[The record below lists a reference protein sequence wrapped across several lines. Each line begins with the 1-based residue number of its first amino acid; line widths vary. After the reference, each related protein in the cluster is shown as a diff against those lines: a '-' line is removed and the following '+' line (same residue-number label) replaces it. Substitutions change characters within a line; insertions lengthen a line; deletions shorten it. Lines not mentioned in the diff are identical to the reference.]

1 MLPTHRCVSP
11 PATPLVLTM
20 MMMLLLMPGPACR
33 SDNSLSTAAPP
44 NRDTVA
50 DRVLLKDGTLLR
62 GLLIS
67 ERPLRLLVRSE
78 WLAEHSH
85 QLLSSELRP
94 LLKKTANQSRDAIR
108 PLVQKELDSPPDPAP
123 LAAAPADHYAA
134 RRALLQDLLERLAP
148 EDPQPI
154 PDWLLLELPRSRVQR
169 LEQVPDERRNLCRLA
184 MLNRIPQLEQLPW
197 KTVRG
202 QLEAIPVA
210 QRITLFLGPPP
221 GQPEEPQRVLERILA
236 AVDIRSGAAARVI
249 QSGPVFVNES
259 SPGDITQLFQMAL
272 QQQLRG
278 TLSELLAEAA
288 GSAITPPAA
297 IRQAGDNVPPEAVTI
312 AQQQGS
318 RTLAISSS
326 QTDLISGSA
335 IVSRRVFLQR
345 DGEWRLQFALQETAS
360 LSDIPADSARQ
371 LADTPQIQQ
380 VTQIVAALGIGDDQL
395 QTALNMG
402 AVVQQALSRLQAR
415 FDEQLQALLTA
426 RWTSTGSIPLLQIS
440 DVSPPKNVPAE

>member
-1 MLPTHRCVSP
+1 MLSMHRCVSL
-11 PATPLVLTM
+11 LVA
-20 MMMLLLMPGPACR
+20 LLLMCGPAS
-33 SDNSLSTAAPP
+33 SDPNLPLPPSAPP
-44 NRDTVA
+44 NRHTVT
-50 DRVLLKDGTLLR
+50 DRVLLRDGPVLR

-85 QLLSSELRP
+85 QLLASELQP
-94 LLKKTANQSRDAIR
+94 LLKKNANQSRDALR
-108 PLVQKELDSPPDPAP
+108 PFVQKELDTIPVAPPP
-123 LAAAPADHYAA
+123 AAAPADRNAA

-148 EDPQPI
+148 EDPQPL
-154 PDWLLLELPRSRVQR
+154 PNWLLLEFPRSRVQR

-184 MLNRIPQLEQLPW
+184 MLNQIPQFEQLPW
-197 KTVRG
+197 KTVQG
-202 QLEAIPVA
+202 QLEAIPAA
-210 QRITLFLGPPP
+210 QRITIFLGAPP
-221 GQPEEPQRVLERILA
+221 GPPEEPQRVFERILA
-236 AVDIRSGAAARVI
+236 AVDIRSGAATRLI
-249 QSGPVFVNES
+249 QSGQLFINEA
-259 SPGDITQLFQMAL
+259 SPGDITQLFQLAL

-278 TLSELLAEAA
+278 TLNELLAEAP
-288 GSAITPPAA
+288 GSAIIPPAPG
-297 IRQAGDNVPPEAVTI
+297 RQANENVPAEAVAI

-318 RTLAISSS
+318 RTLVISFS

-345 DGEWRLQFALQETAS
+345 DGQWRLQFALQEQAR
-360 LSDIPADSARQ
+360 LSDIPADRAQQ

-380 VTQIVAALGIGDDQL
+380 VTQIVAALGIGDNQL

-440 DVSPPKNVPAE
+440 DVSPPKNLPAE